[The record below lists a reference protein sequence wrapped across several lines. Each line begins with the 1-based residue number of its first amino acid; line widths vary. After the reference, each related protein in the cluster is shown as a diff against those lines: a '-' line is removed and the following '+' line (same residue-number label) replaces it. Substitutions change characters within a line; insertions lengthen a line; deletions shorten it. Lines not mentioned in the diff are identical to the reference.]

1 MTITANIH
9 NATHMKANHGG
20 TADWLEIHAPS
31 GCSFTVFCPPHVA
44 AATAAAF
51 NRAMQ
56 VKPRGDALVYATGA
70 GLWHITTDAAYGTA
84 WLAQHDDI
92 TGDGDP
98 SWMTASA
105 HSLEALQDAI
115 DDIEAENVREVAA

>member
-9 NATHMKANHGG
+9 NATYMKANHGG
-20 TADWLEIHAPS
+20 TADWLEIYAPS
-31 GCSFTVFCPPHVA
+31 GFTVFCPPHVA
-44 AATAAAF
+44 AATSAAF

-70 GLWHITTDAAYGTA
+70 GLWHITTDDAYGTV

-105 HSLEALQDAI
+105 GSLEALQDAI
-115 DDIEAENVREVAA
+115 DDIEAENAQQVTA